1 MSRQIITDTGK
12 EQARLRTQRL
22 ASGHLSCLV
31 QVDIV
36 KCRVSSSRSTDGY
49 SGSSEAGDGFVSAST
64 LVLDAMFLP
73 LIKVYEETLSIRS
86 DEVN

>member
-12 EQARLRTQRL
+12 EEARLRTQRL
-22 ASGHLSCLV
+22 ASVYLSCLV

-36 KCRVSSSRSTDGY
+36 KCRVSSSRSTDGH

-64 LVLDAMFLP
+64 LVIGAILLP
-73 LIKVYEETLSIRS
+73 LIKVCERKR
-86 DEVN
+86 